1 MTTFDAIHVK
11 SSTMAY
17 YQRSRF
23 VSAILDCLNIL
34 INKMVFLSRKMRV
47 TSVCWYNVKLNQIAV
62 IFNNIFTFKYRLM

>member
-34 INKMVFLSRKMRV
+34 INKMVFLSRKNACNFGM
-47 TSVCWYNVKLNQIAV
+47 LI
-62 IFNNIFTFKYRLM
+62 